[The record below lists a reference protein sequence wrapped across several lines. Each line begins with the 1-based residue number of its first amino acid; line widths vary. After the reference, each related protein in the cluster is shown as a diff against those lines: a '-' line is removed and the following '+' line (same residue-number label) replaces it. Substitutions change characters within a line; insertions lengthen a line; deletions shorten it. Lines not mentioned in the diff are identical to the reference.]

1 MKLKPFLLNKSQG
14 FKLTFFFVIVLFVA
28 FFTSFF
34 MSFFIEDDMNKLI
47 SNIFDQRVH
56 IIINFLFILIL
67 PVYILSF
74 FERTRVSDLVGLNR
88 SFINKQVLFLIMSI
102 ISIQPFIVYTL
113 YLNSEFIFSVFSQL
127 PEMISLFEKME
138 EQANT
143 FIQNLLNQEGYYN
156 LAINI
161 VLLAILP
168 ALGEELFF
176 RGIIQ
181 KKLTYIIINPH
192 LSILIT
198 SIVFSAIHL
207 QFFGFLPRLILGLI
221 LGYFF
226 YYSENLWMPILAH
239 FSHNALSVF
248 ALFFTKHEL
257 RETQLEFNDN
267 IINLTPIFASIF
279 FFTIFFYLFIKVY
292 KKEKEK

>member
-1 MKLKPFLLNKSQG
+1 MKLKTFLLNKSQG
-14 FKLTFFFVIVLFVA
+14 FKLTFFFVIVLCVA
-28 FFTSFF
+28 FFTSLF
-34 MSFFIEDDMNKLI
+34 MGFFIEDDIKKLI

-74 FERTRVSDLVGLNR
+74 FERTRMSDLVGLN
-88 SFINKQVLFLIMSI
+88 SNFINKQVLFLIMSI
-102 ISIQPFIVYTL
+102 ISIQPFIVYTV

-127 PEMISLFEKME
+127 PEMISFFEKME
-138 EQANT
+138 EQANA
-143 FIQNLLNQEGYYN
+143 FIQNLLNQEGYHN
-156 LAINI
+156 LTINI

-168 ALGEELFF
+168 AIGEELFF

-192 LSILIT
+192 LAILIT

-207 QFFGFLPRLILGLI
+207 QFFGFLPRLILGLA

-226 YYSENLWMPILAH
+226 YYSKNLWMPILAH
-239 FSHNALSVF
+239 FTHNALSVF

-257 RETQLEFNDN
+257 SETPLELNEDN
-267 IINLTPIFASIF
+267 INLPPVFASIF
-279 FFTIFFYLFIKVY
+279 FFVIFFYLFIKVY
-292 KKEKEK
+292 KNEK